1 MMNLYRLMIT
11 LLIAVILTPKSYASA
26 EIAKHKLRDT
36 VKYDRQYTLETTM
49 LGYIGSDGKRN
60 PTLKASKGELV
71 RIKIVNA
78 ELMTH
83 DIALEKKAIKSKV
96 LVEKG
101 DTSSIV
107 FRATANDIYFCS
119 IPGHRAAGMVGKI
132 EVVQGAIQKAASVV
146 GILPK
151 KAGKVLNLSFESGT
165 LKDWKATGDA
175 FVNPLVGQ
183 DASLIY
189 ENDQHPGLT
198 GKYFLSSGGTKNY
211 KKTGTLTSVPF
222 TVTHPFAAFKVS
234 GGALQ
239 DTRVEIVRAD
249 NNKVIFQITGSGRS
263 NLQPVVVDLKGQ
275 LNKQIFIRIIDKET
289 GISQI
294 PYIGDDKFSH
304 INFDDFEFYTRR
316 PNFPNELVPSDII
329 ILPPLDPVIN
339 AGLSGEKAAVAMT
352 PKKGFTVNLAAAEPD
367 VVRPISFTIDARG
380 RLWVVEAHTYPTR
393 AAEGQGKD
401 RVLIMEDTDGD
412 GKLDKRTVFA
422 ENLNLVSAIE
432 VGMGGVWLG
441 AAPNLLFIPVDP
453 KTDKP
458 AGPPQVILDGWG
470 YQDTHE
476 MLNNLR
482 WGPDGWLYG
491 THGVFTQS
499 NVGVPGA
506 TDAQRVR
513 LNGGVWRYHP
523 TKKKFELFA
532 EGTSN
537 PWGIDFNDYGQAF
550 VTVCVIPHMFHVIQ
564 GARYLRQAGNHF
576 NPYTYDDI
584 KQIGDHVHWIGD
596 RGPHAGNFRSNSK
609 GGGHAH
615 AGAMIYLG
623 SEKWPAEY
631 RNNIFMNNIHGSRV
645 NMDILKRSGS
655 GFVASHGQDFLL
667 TNDSWSQWLN
677 LKYDQS
683 GSVFA
688 IDWYDKNQCHS
699 PNPDVHQKTMG
710 RIFKISHET
719 DKWVKVDLY
728 KATDQELVNYQLNK
742 NEWYVR
748 QARQILQER
757 GPNEKVHK
765 ALKEILINNPDATRK
780 LRALW
785 TLHVTK
791 GLEEKDLLDLLG
803 NENEY
808 VRGWAIQILAEDEN
822 PSDAALQRFAE
833 LAVSDKSQLV
843 RLYLTSALERTD
855 PAKRWKVIE
864 GLVQHEE
871 DKDDHNLPLMYWYA
885 LEPMVK
891 IDMNRALEV
900 AMKAKEP
907 KILQYTTQRI
917 AAINTPESKKTLQEL
932 NQKLDKMGGHH
943 EYHDIHQVIEKA
955 LMKSSK

>member
-11 LLIAVILTPKSYASA
+11 LLIAVVLTPKCYAA
-26 EIAKHKLRDT
+26 GEIAKHKLRDT
-36 VKYDRQYTLETTM
+36 VKYDRQYILETTM

-60 PTLKASKGELV
+60 PTLRASKGELV

-132 EVVQGAIQKAASVV
+132 EVVQGPIKKAVAVA

-151 KAGKVLNLSFESGT
+151 KAGKVLNLSFETGT

-175 FVNPLVGQ
+175 FASPLVGQ
-183 DASLIY
+183 DASSIY

-222 TVTHPFAAFKVS
+222 TVTRPFAAFKVS

-304 INFDDFEFYTRR
+304 INFDDFEFYASR
-316 PNFPNELVPSDII
+316 PNFPNELKPSDII

-352 PKKGFTVNLAAAEPD
+352 PKKGFTVKLAAAEPD

-380 RLWVVEAHTYPTR
+380 RLWVVEAHTYPVR
-393 AAEGQGKD
+393 APEGQGKD

-422 ENLNLVSAIE
+422 DNLNLVSAIE

-441 AAPNLLFIPVDP
+441 AAPNLLFIPIDA

-458 AGPPQVILDGWG
+458 AGPPQIVLDGWG

-499 NVGVPGA
+499 NVGAPG
-506 TDAQRVR
+506 TPDAQRVR

-623 SEKWPAEY
+623 SENWPAEY

-677 LKYDQS
+677 LKYDQN

-728 KATDQELVNYQLNK
+728 KASDEELVNYQLNK

-765 ALKEILINNPDATRK
+765 ALKEILVNNPDATRK

-791 GLEEKDLLDLLG
+791 GLEEKDLLGLLS

-864 GLVQHEE
+864 GLVQHAE

-891 IDMNRALEV
+891 TDMNRALEI

-932 NQKLDKMGGHH
+932 NQKLDKMGDHH
-943 EYHDIHQVIEKA
+943 QYHDIHQVIEKA
-955 LMKSSK
+955 LMKNSR